1 MRPTLVIGN
10 KNYSSWSMR
19 PWLALRWAGVDFEER
34 LIPLGPPGY
43 GEGRMPAVLAVSP
56 TGRVPVLLV
65 GGRAIPE
72 STAISEWAAE
82 QLGANLWPKDAL
94 DRAEARAL
102 MAEMH
107 AGYAPVR
114 RDLSMN
120 LRRRTVVSSWPDD
133 TRRSLD
139 AFFERL
145 GPFYARSA
153 WLFGERSAADAFYA
167 PMLTRL
173 RTYGVAMPDAFAR
186 ALATLEGDADFAAWN
201 ADAVAEPWRI
211 EVTERLWPGPSPTPK

>member
-10 KNYSSWSMR
+10 KNYSSWSLR
-19 PWLALRWAGVDFEER
+19 PWLALRWAGVDFAEQ

-43 GEGRMPAVLAVSP
+43 GEGRMPAILAVSP
-56 TGRVPVLLV
+56 TGKVPVLLV
-65 GGRAIPE
+65 GGRAVPE
-72 STAISEWAAE
+72 STAITEWAAE
-82 QLGANLWPKDAL
+82 QPRAHLWPSDPL

-102 MAEMH
+102 VAEMH

-120 LRRRTVVSSWPDD
+120 LRRRTTVATWPDD

-139 AFFERL
+139 ALFSRL
-145 GPFYARSA
+145 GPFYDRGA
-153 WLFGERSAADAFYA
+153 WLFGERGAADAFYA

-173 RTYGVAMPDAFAR
+173 RTYGVPMPDSFAR
-186 ALATLEGDADFAAWN
+186 ALAHLEADADFAVWDR
-201 ADAVAEPWRI
+201 DAVAEPWRI
-211 EVTERLWPGPSPTPK
+211 EATERLWA